1 MGANTRRGGGH
12 NSSIV
17 FNCATS
23 GILEELIF
31 SVLFRP
37 ELRYAVCCRTTQ
49 LLYHFLSVVRQDSER
64 RSQTI
69 SGLL

>member
-31 SVLFRP
+31 LGWQILKRGLEYCVKYWRIVVVLSI
-37 ELRYAVCCRTTQ
+37 EYC
-49 LLYHFLSVVRQDSER
+49 
-64 RSQTI
+64 
-69 SGLL
+69 